1 MTVYVGARDAER
13 GSQAAA
19 EIAAN
24 RADARFVQLDVT
36 DEQSIDRAARQI
48 DSESGRLDVLIN
60 NAGIVT
66 DPALAPSATP
76 IEHLRRTYA
85 TNVFGVVAVTN
96 AMLPL
101 LRRSA
106 AARIVNISSDLGS
119 LHHAAAADHPLGAF
133 PPLLAYNSSKTA
145 LNAITVA
152 YANELRDAG
161 ILVNAVSPGSV
172 ATDQNDHQGL
182 LTPEDGA
189 RIPVRMATLKTA
201 RPAPTGPR
209 TVRLRDTPSL
219 VTRCSREQRHAAGA
233 RSTAEERGHHLP
245 DRSLD
250 AGSEPALR
258 SGRTRGRNRRTW
270 P

>member
-1 MTVYVGARDAER
+1 MNLYDTGGRVALVTGANKGVGRGIAQRLVDLEMTVYVGARDVER

-24 RADARFVQLDVT
+24 GGDARFVQLDVT

-48 DSESGRLDVLIN
+48 ESESGRLDVLVN
-60 NAGIVT
+60 NAGILT
-66 DPALAPSATP
+66 DPGLAPSATP
-76 IEHLRRTYA
+76 IEHLRRTYE

-101 LRRSA
+101 LRRST

-119 LHHAAAADHPLGAF
+119 LHHAAAADHPMGAF

-145 LNAITVA
+145 VNAITVA

-172 ATDQNDHQGL
+172 ATDQNGHQGL
-182 LTPEDGA
+182 LTPEEGA
-189 RIPVRMATLKTA
+189 RIPVRMATLEDDG
-201 RPAPTGPR
+201 PTGTYR
-209 TVRLRDTPSL
+209 TESGTP
-219 VTRCSREQRHAAGA
+219 E
-233 RSTAEERGHHLP
+233 
-245 DRSLD
+245 
-250 AGSEPALR
+250 
-258 SGRTRGRNRRTW
+258 GRAVPW
-270 P
+270 